1 MTRIGFIGIGL
12 MGLPMCRRLLA
23 AGYPLTVW
31 NRSPDKCAPL
41 VAAGATLA
49 TSPAA
54 LTRECAVVMLCVA
67 DTAAV
72 EDVFRH
78 ADGVAAGLAPGK
90 TVIDFSSIDPAAT
103 RALALATRAAGANW
117 LDAPVSGGVAGAEAG
132 SLVIMAGGE
141 AEALEPLRLL
151 LAHLSQRVTHMGP
164 SGAGQVTKICNQLIV
179 AANAVLIAEAVALAE
194 RAGVDAGRLAPALAG
209 GFADSRPFQLLAP
222 RMSARRFEPV
232 QWRVRTL
239 LKDLDMAGQLAAQC
253 GSPAPLA
260 AQAAGLMR
268 THAAQGF
275 LDQDLSSLINLFANA
290 IPGEPRPDTAD
301 GGQRV
306 RNAGEPVGPPDR

>member
-31 NRSPDKCAPL
+31 NRSPAKCAPL

-54 LTRECAVVMLCVA
+54 LTEACEVIMLCVT

-72 EDVFRH
+72 EDVFRR
-78 ADGVAAGLAPGK
+78 ADGIAAGLAPGK
-90 TVIDFSSIDPAAT
+90 TLIDFSSIDPAAT
-103 RALALATRAAGANW
+103 RALAAVTRAAGVHW
-117 LDAPVSGGVAGAEAG
+117 LDTPVSGGVVGAEAG
-132 SLVIMAGGE
+132 SLVIMAGGD
-141 AEALEPLRLL
+141 AEALEALRPL
-151 LAHLSQRVTHMGP
+151 LAPLSQRVTHMGG

-209 GFADSRPFQLLAP
+209 GFADSKPFQLLAP
-222 RMSARRFEPV
+222 RMSARQFEPV
-232 QWRVRTL
+232 QWHVRTL
-239 LKDLDMAGQLAAQC
+239 LKDLDMAGHLAARC

-290 IPGEPRPDTAD
+290 TPGEPRPDTAE
-301 GGQRV
+301 GGQRGI
-306 RNAGEPVGPPDR
+306 NSGEPAGPPDR